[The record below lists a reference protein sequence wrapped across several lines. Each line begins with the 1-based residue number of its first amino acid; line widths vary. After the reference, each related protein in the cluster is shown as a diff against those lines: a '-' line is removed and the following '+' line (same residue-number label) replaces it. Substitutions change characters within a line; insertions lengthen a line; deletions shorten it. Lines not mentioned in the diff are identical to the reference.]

1 MCVAVP
7 DSPQRSRRAEGS
19 AWRGR
24 ALADSQCVWVARP
37 KGRLTS
43 FTGMEPKGFMST
55 FVGTVEFVPP
65 RVAHRRLAGGVF
77 RLRSLHTVLRTHFP
91 CYRCSLLLL
100 LCLRAICGPSLKS

>member
-65 RVAHRRLAGGVF
+65 RVPTGGSRGVSFVFAPYTQFCAHIFLATF
-77 RLRSLHTVLRTHFP
+77 LSS
-91 CYRCSLLLL
+91 CSLL
-100 LCLRAICGPSLKS
+100 